1 MGERVA
7 LTERQAL
14 MVLSALPDF
23 GPIIVRRALQAF
35 GARAA
40 DLFSLG
46 ENDLR
51 EVLGAKRARTLVE
64 WPQHF
69 DLEAEF
75 TKMARLGVDYLIP
88 SDEAYPRHLLK
99 LPDAP
104 LGLYRRGTRVIE
116 GPAIAV
122 VGTRQPT
129 PYGRKVTA
137 QLVGGLVRAGFTIV
151 SGMALGIDAEAH
163 QTALEHGG
171 ATLAVL
177 GNGVDRI
184 YPAANR
190 KLYERL
196 LTQGAILSE
205 FYLGRVADRQTF
217 PQRNRI
223 VSGICDATLVI
234 ESAARGGSLITAR
247 FAMEQNR
254 TVFAVP
260 GRIDQPNSRG
270 CLDLI
275 RDGATLVTSVGDIL
289 EELRFMQLD
298 LPLAEESSLSTE
310 SSGNAPGADLGSLG
324 PEERQIVERLEPGEA
339 YHLDQLC
346 ELTGLSSFQVQA
358 ALMMLELQ
366 RRIVR
371 TPDGRYERN

>member
-1 MGERVA
+1 MEGHMA

-23 GPIIVRRALQAF
+23 GPITVRRALQSF

-40 DLFSLG
+40 DLFTFEERALS
-46 ENDLR
+46 
-51 EVLGAKRARTLVE
+51 EVLGPKRARSLVE
-64 WPQHF
+64 WPKHF

-75 TKMARLGVDYLIP
+75 EKMAKLGVDYLIP
-88 SDEAYPRHLLK
+88 SDEAYPRHLRK

-151 SGMALGIDAEAH
+151 SGMALGIDTEAH
-163 QTALEHGG
+163 HVALDHNG
-171 ATLAVL
+171 ATIAVL

-196 LTQGAILSE
+196 TLEGAILSE

-223 VSGICDATLVI
+223 VSGMCDATLVI

-260 GRIDQPNSRG
+260 GRIDQPHSRG

-275 RDGATLVTSVGDIL
+275 RDGASLVTSVGDIL

-298 LPLAEESSLSTE
+298 LPLAEASGVGGNSAPEAEDLS
-310 SSGNAPGADLGSLG
+310 SLG
-324 PEERQIVERLEPGEA
+324 PEERQIFTQLVPGESF
-339 YHLDQLC
+339 HMDQLC
-346 ELTGLSSFQVQA
+346 DLSGLSSFQVQA